1 MSVDRQSLEAAALIA
16 VSSENYYDLADNIQ
30 VTTNEELQ
38 MIIDGRESEL
48 EIEHDPTIDPA
59 LATVCDGCE

>member
-1 MSVDRQSLEAAALIA
+1 MSMRNELEAAALMA
-16 VSSENYYDLADNIQ
+16 VSSENYYDLADNLQ
-30 VTTNEELQ
+30 STSDHDLQ